1 MSIEKD
7 NSNSAQGVAGSGG
20 LSPLVGKR
28 QYLITYSQA
37 DPLTFP
43 TRESFG
49 EAVQEEFDAGS
60 SKVKV
65 DYWAVCREPHQ
76 DGGFHYHCS
85 VKLTGAKKWLSV
97 NTRLHSKYGIQV
109 HFSDKHDYYLSS
121 YRYVCKSDTEV
132 AHSAEHPKELLF
144 SASPQTKSCSRAS
157 KQANNKR
164 RSSVQGN
171 QTKTAK
177 RRAKNA

>member
-1 MSIEKD
+1 
-7 NSNSAQGVAGSGG
+7 
-20 LSPLVGKR
+20 
-28 QYLITYSQA
+28 
-37 DPLTFP
+37 
-43 TRESFG
+43 
-49 EAVQEEFDAGS
+49 VQEEFDAGS

-97 NTRLHSKYGIQV
+97 KTRLHSKYGIQV

-121 YRYVCKSDTEV
+121 YCYVCKSDTEV